1 MSGLHDSEIKMKNT
15 RIIFAGY
22 LLFGFSFILMA
33 ASEPFF
39 GLLGL
44 ITIAVGI
51 RGRIKDTELEL
62 KTKHWMIIFVVS
74 LVAALVFLPL
84 LALLLLGAAVYL
96 LIIPTKK

>member
-1 MSGLHDSEIKMKNT
+1 
-15 RIIFAGY
+15 
-22 LLFGFSFILMA
+22 MA